1 MTAFF
6 QNLEFSSFKFFEVN
20 FIFLDLVCFRVF
32 LLINFGVSEGFGKIK
47 KSKMVDLRWPP
58 FENIT

>member
-32 LLINFGVSEGFGKIK
+32 LLFNFGVFEGFGKIK
-47 KSKMVDLRWPP
+47 KSKRADLRWPP